1 MTRRRWIADEASGNR
16 AFLVGA
22 HADHLARVLRARVGQ
37 EFDITTGSEVRRG
50 RLTAISPDRVEFE
63 LGEQIPVSPNVQVTL
78 LLSIFKFDRM
88 EWAIEKCT
96 ELGVAR
102 IVPVIA
108 RRSEAHLASAAAK
121 RVERWRRIVL
131 QAAEQ
136 SRRSLVPEVFQP
148 LKLKEALMLPGG
160 MRIVLSEFETEVKLK
175 DLLQSP
181 SGGEVVI
188 ALGPEG
194 GWTNE
199 ELTVFREAGWISA
212 SVGSTILRTETAAI
226 AAMAVVQSELF

>member
-1 MTRRRWIADEASGNR
+1 MTRRRWIADEVSGNR

-37 EFDITTGSEVRRG
+37 EFDITTGNEVRRG

-108 RRSEAHLASAAAK
+108 RRSEAHLASAAGK

>member
-1 MTRRRWIADEASGNR
+1 MTRRRWIADEVSGSR

-50 RLTAISPDRVEFE
+50 RVITISADRVEFE
-63 LGEQIPVSPNVQVTL
+63 LGEQIPVSPNIQVTL
-78 LLSIFKFDRM
+78 VLSIFKFERM

-96 ELGVAR
+96 ELGAAR
-102 IVPVIA
+102 IVPLIA
-108 RRSEAHLASAAAK
+108 RRTEAHLAAAAVK

-136 SRRSLVPEVFQP
+136 SRRSSVPEVCQP
-148 LKLKEALMLPGG
+148 LKLKDALRWPAGT
-160 MRIVLSEFETEVKLK
+160 RIVLSEFESEVKLK
-175 DLLQSP
+175 DLLHS
-181 SGGEVVI
+181 SSDSDFVI
-188 ALGPEG
+188 AIGPEG

-199 ELTVFREAGWISA
+199 EFSEFREAGWISA
-212 SVGSTILRTETAAI
+212 SLGSTILRAETAAI
-226 AAMAVVQSELF
+226 AAAAVVQSELA

>member
-1 MTRRRWIADEASGNR
+1 MTRRRWIADEVSGNR

-50 RLTAISPDRVEFE
+50 RVLTISADRVEFE
-63 LGEQIPVSPNVQVTL
+63 LGEPIFVSPNNQVTL

-102 IVPVIA
+102 IVPLIA
-108 RRSEAHLASAAAK
+108 RRTEAHLAAAAGK
-121 RVERWRRIVL
+121 RVERWRRIVV

-136 SRRSLVPEVFQP
+136 SRRNLVPEICQP
-148 LKLKEALMLPGG
+148 LKLKDALRLPGG
-160 MRIVLSEFETEVKLK
+160 TRILLFELESDVKLK
-175 DLLQSP
+175 DLMQS
-181 SGGEVVI
+181 SSNGEVVI
-188 ALGPEG
+188 AIGPEG
-194 GWTNE
+194 GWTDE
-199 ELTVFREAGWISA
+199 ELREFREAGWISA
-212 SVGSTILRTETAAI
+212 SLGSTILRAETAAI
-226 AAMAVVQSELF
+226 AATAIVQSELS